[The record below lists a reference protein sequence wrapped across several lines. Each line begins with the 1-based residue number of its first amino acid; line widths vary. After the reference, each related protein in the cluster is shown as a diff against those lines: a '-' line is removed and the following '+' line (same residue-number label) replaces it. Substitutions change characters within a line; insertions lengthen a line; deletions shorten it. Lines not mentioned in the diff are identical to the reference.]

1 MKKRRSQH
9 FGQEDRLLKYA
20 NGQLPDPDREELE
33 AAFDSSPTLKKDA
46 RLIKNLNEVVNN
58 PNWITSAETLLALKK
73 EKLAELNGTTSTN
86 ELDSSPKWQYL
97 KRHKIKILV
106 TSLTIA
112 LGLFLTLNNFIL
124 VADCEQLY
132 NRFLEPFSKTIPTTE
147 NARPELVAAVKAYE
161 EGLNLSPEERGLQFE
176 IARIN
181 FEKTEDREEIF
192 QFYAAVSGM
201 LSTRVK
207 VEDIS
212 TDLLNLRTKIEL
224 DEDGSYAHLMDW
236 IDYYE
241 ALLLF
246 KQKRFHEGKDK
257 IREISSRED
266 LEADLRE
273 IISPFR
279 TQLRFLFMA
288 K

>member
-20 NGQLPDPDREELE
+20 TGQLPEPDREELE

-58 PNWITSAETLLALKK
+58 PAWITSAETLLALKK

-86 ELDSSPKWQYL
+86 ELDSSNKRQYF

-106 TSLTIA
+106 TTLTLV
-112 LGLFLTLNNFIL
+112 LGLLTLNNFIL
-124 VADCEQLY
+124 IADCDQLY
-132 NRFLEPFSKTIPTTE
+132 NRFLEPFTKTIPTTD

-161 EGLNLSPEERGLQFE
+161 EGLDLSPEERGLSFE
-176 IARIN
+176 IARTN
-181 FEKTEDREEIF
+181 FEKVEDREEIF

-207 VEDIS
+207 VEDINA
-212 TDLLNLRTKIEL
+212 DLINLRTKIEL
-224 DEDGSYAHLMDW
+224 DEDGNYAHLLDW

-257 IREISSRED
+257 IKEMASKDD

-279 TQLRFLFMA
+279 TQLRFLYMA

>member
-9 FGQEDRLLKYA
+9 FGQEDRLLQYA
-20 NGQLPDPDREELE
+20 KGQLPEPDREELE
-33 AAFDSSPTLKKDA
+33 AAFDSSPSLKKDA
-46 RLIKNLNEVVNN
+46 RLIKNLNDVVNN

-86 ELDSSPKWQYL
+86 ELDSSTKWEYL
-97 KRHKIKILV
+97 KRHKIKILLS
-106 TSLTIA
+106 TLA
-112 LGLFLTLNNFIL
+112 LGLGILSFNNLFLI
-124 VADCEQLY
+124 ADCDQLY
-132 NRFLEPFSKTIPTTE
+132 NRFLEPFTKTIPTTD

-161 EGLNLSPEERGLQFE
+161 EGLDLSPEERGLYFE
-176 IARIN
+176 IARTN
-181 FEKTEDREEIF
+181 FEKVEDREEIF

-212 TDLLNLRTKIEL
+212 TDLLHLRTKIES

-257 IREISSRED
+257 IKEIASKED
-266 LEADLRE
+266 VEADLRE